1 MSTEDKLKEYI
12 LNRYKSLREFA
23 QIINMSPSTFDSILK
38 RGIDN
43 SSITNIIKICKEL
56 KISVDELADGNIVP
70 KQVNP
75 IVTESTVEVTEIL
88 ADVKNVLTN
97 RDGLTIDGDPA
108 NKDSIDSIVQAMTIG
123 EEMAKKKK

>member
-23 QIINMSPSTFDSILK
+23 QIINMSPTTLDSILK

-97 RDGLTIDGDPA
+97 RDGLTIDGEPIDK
-108 NKDSIDSIVQAMTIG
+108 NSIDSIVQAMTIG
-123 EEMAKKKK
+123 AEMAKKKK

>member
-12 LNRYKSLREFA
+12 LNRYKSIREFT
-23 QIINMSPSTFDSILK
+23 QIINMSYSTFDSILK

-56 KISVDELADGNIVP
+56 GISVDELAEGNIAP
-70 KQVNP
+70 SQIRP
-75 IVTESTVEVTEIL
+75 ATERKFEVTEIL

-97 RDGLTIDGDPA
+97 QGGLTIDGEPA
-108 NKDSIDSIVQAMTIG
+108 DKDSIKSIVQAMTIG
-123 EEMAKKKK
+123 EELAKKRH

>member
-12 LNRYKSLREFA
+12 LNRYKSIREFTQA
-23 QIINMSPSTFDSILK
+23 INMSYSTFDSILK

-56 KISVDELADGNIVP
+56 GISVDELAEGNIAP
-70 KQVNP
+70 SQVRP
-75 IVTESTVEVTEIL
+75 TTERKFEVTEIL

-97 RDGLTIDGDPA
+97 QGGLTIDGEPA
-108 NKDSIDSIVQAMTIG
+108 DKDSIKSIVQAMTIG
-123 EEMAKKKK
+123 EEMAKKRH